1 MECLVSSQRI
11 MSDFFKISNALNVIS
26 SRFPMGVETIYK
38 FLEIAF
44 IMKKKF
50 LGIFFLIFFNSSLYA
65 DENNKSIRI
74 GLLAPLTGTYSE
86 LGNSLLYSLQLALE
100 EINDENVIIVPRD
113 SGFNEK
119 EKLNKAINEIKS
131 NNVKVVIGP
140 ITNEEF
146 EIAEKHN
153 DLVFISPSNINSK
166 FSNNIISIG
175 ISLESQLIAL
185 LNFIKK
191 QKKTKTVIIYP
202 KNQFTKLIEN
212 ELESLNLSNI
222 KTFTYNPNP
231 EVLTGEI
238 EKLTNYA
245 QRKKNL
251 KLRKKMFEDK
261 DDEASI
267 KELERLDQLYTL
279 GGVNFDS
286 VIIID
291 FGNSLK
297 SVLTSLVYTDVNQET
312 VLFTTVNQWFDESIF
327 YENTIKKLYYPSV
340 NYNEFKKYN
349 EKYFKKFNI
358 YPNEITIL
366 TYDALG
372 LIYYAWKK
380 NGVIKSIN
388 DFSFK
393 SKIKGKIG
401 TFSFKNQK
409 VLQELNIYKIEN
421 KKFVKY

>member
-1 MECLVSSQRI
+1 
-11 MSDFFKISNALNVIS
+11 
-26 SRFPMGVETIYK
+26 
-38 FLEIAF
+38 
-44 IMKKKF
+44 MKKKI
-50 LGIFFLIFFNSSLYA
+50 LTTFFLLILNFNLYA
-65 DENNKSIRI
+65 DGDNKSIRI
-74 GLLAPLTGTYSE
+74 GLLAPLTGKYSE

-153 DLVFISPSNINSK
+153 ELVFVSPSNINSK

-175 ISLESQLIAL
+175 ISLESQLLAL
-185 LNFIKK
+185 QSFIKK
-191 QKKTKTVIIYP
+191 QKKNKTVIMYP
-202 KNQFTKLIEN
+202 ENQYLDLIEK
-212 ELESLNLSNI
+212 ELKKLDLKNI
-222 KTFTYNPNP
+222 KTFTYSPNP
-231 EVLTGEI
+231 EVLIGEI
-238 EKLTNYA
+238 EKLTNYKE
-245 QRKKNL
+245 RKRNL
-251 KLRKKMFEDK
+251 ELRKKMFEDK
-261 DDEASI
+261 EDEESI
-267 KELERLDQLYTL
+267 KELERLEQLYTL
-279 GGVNFDS
+279 GNVNFDS

-291 FGNSLK
+291 FGNNLK
-297 SVLTSLVYTDVNQET
+297 SVLTSLVYTDVQEN
-312 VLFTTVNQWFDESIF
+312 VLVTTVNQWFDESIF
-327 YENTIKKLYYPSV
+327 YENTIKDLYYPSV
-340 NYNEFKKYN
+340 NFSEFNKYN

-372 LIYYAWKK
+372 LIYYTWKK
-380 NGVIKSIN
+380 NGIIESVN

-393 SKIKGKIG
+393 NKIKGKIG

-409 VLQELNIYKIEN
+409 VIQELDIYKTDK
-421 KKFVKY
+421 KKFIKF

>member
-1 MECLVSSQRI
+1 
-11 MSDFFKISNALNVIS
+11 
-26 SRFPMGVETIYK
+26 
-38 FLEIAF
+38 
-44 IMKKKF
+44 MKKKF
-50 LGIFFLIFFNSSLYA
+50 LTTFFLLIFNFNLYA

-100 EINDENVIIVPRD
+100 EINDENVSIVVRD

-131 NNVKVVIGP
+131 NNVKIVIGP
-140 ITNEEF
+140 ITHEEF

-175 ISLESQLIAL
+175 ISLESQLLAL
-185 LNFIKK
+185 LNFINK
-191 QKKTKTVIIYP
+191 QKKNKTVIMYP
-202 KNQFTKLIEN
+202 KNQYLDLIEK
-212 ELESLNLSNI
+212 ELKNLKLTNI
-222 KTFTYNPNP
+222 KTFTYSPNP

-238 EKLTNYA
+238 EKLTNYT
-245 QRKKNL
+245 QRKRNL
-251 KLRKKMFEDK
+251 ELRKKIFEDK
-261 DDEASI
+261 EDEESI
-267 KELERLDQLYTL
+267 KELERLEQLYTL
-279 GGVNFDS
+279 GEVNFDS

-291 FGNSLK
+291 FGNNLK
-297 SVLTSLVYTDVNQET
+297 SVLASLVYTDVNQQK

-327 YENTIKKLYYPSV
+327 LENTIKDLYYPSV
-340 NYNEFKKYN
+340 NFKEFNNYN
-349 EKYFKKFNI
+349 EKYFKRFNI

-372 LIYYAWKK
+372 LIYYTWKK
-380 NGVIKSIN
+380 NGMIRSIN

-393 SKIKGKIG
+393 NKIKGKIG

-409 VLQELNIYKIEN
+409 VIQELDIYKTDN
-421 KKFVKY
+421 KKFIKF